1 MATIVVGLAAA
12 LFLVNVALWA
22 IVLKQRQEIQEMR
35 EARAEWWDAYPA
47 ALDEIERKASAL
59 RALRH
64 SHDELQ
70 SAFVETRILER
81 LDPWESVWQH

>member
-22 IVLKQRQEIQEMR
+22 LVLKQRQDIQEMR
-35 EARAEWWDAYPA
+35 DARAEWWDAYPA

-59 RALRH
+59 RALKH
-64 SHDELQ
+64 SHGELQ
-70 SAFVETRILER
+70 EAFVAC
-81 LDPWESVWQH
+81 DVWESIWQH